1 MTTKTSRLYF
11 DDLALRLKT
20 KFHIARVWFVSLNV
34 ADATF
39 VIWKHA
45 DPDPVKC
52 GILLKCISNTSKILE
67 VLAMKDGGTFVR
79 LTLEPKYMDRQQSK
93 IALGGDLLSAKDS
106 KIAVV
111 INGLL
116 RNQTA
121 YKLLERECIKRALS
135 ACVFGVLQKET
146 AYYLQHPDAATTAA
160 PRKVVAAAAT
170 VETDSEEE
178 RDIQYDIKA
187 SQRHEAARM
196 VEAKAAKSVRSDR
209 DKGKNVAPEAP
220 KKKPS
225 VPSQAPREKL
235 LGSSIAAQ
243 SAWVSRE
250 SKTDHG
256 KRKRESQV
264 TPPPPPVAMPAE
276 TSEEEEEDNSSD
288 KEQGEATDSGS
299 ESPVPSQPVNKKG
312 SKLKTLKQMDKSH
325 ITCRCYIHET
335 HGRP

>member
-1 MTTKTSRLYF
+1 MKTSRLYF

-20 KFHIARVWFVSLNV
+20 KFVISCVWFVSLNV
-34 ADATF
+34 ADATL

-52 GILLKCISNTSKILE
+52 GILLKCISNTSKLLE

-79 LTLEPKYMDRQQSK
+79 LTLEPKLMDRQQSK

-106 KIAVV
+106 
-111 INGLL
+111 
-116 RNQTA
+116 
-121 YKLLERECIKRALS
+121 
-135 ACVFGVLQKET
+135 QKEA
-146 AYYLQHPDAATTAA
+146 AYYLPHPDAASTTA
-160 PRKVVAAAAT
+160 PRKVAAAAAT

-178 RDIQYDIKA
+178 REAQRDIKA

-196 VEAKAAKSVRSDR
+196 AEAKAAKSGRSGR
-209 DKGKNVAPEAP
+209 NKGKNVVPEAP

-235 LGSSIAAQ
+235 LGSIIAAQ

-250 SKTDHG
+250 SKTDSG
-256 KRKRESQV
+256 KRKRKSQV
-264 TPPPPPVAMPAE
+264 TSPPPPVAVPAE
-276 TSEEEEEDNSSD
+276 TSEEEEDISSD

-299 ESPVPSQPVNKKG
+299 DSPVPPQPVNKKG

-325 ITCRCYIHET
+325 MDREKQDIPQILHET
-335 HGRP
+335 YKGRLA